1 MNKSIRGMGAA
12 FGVALAIAAIALA
25 ISGTDNKGT
34 RLALELTARWSF
46 LLFWLAY
53 AGNALAILF
62 GLRNLAGR
70 ARDFGLAFAAA
81 HLVHIGLIV
90 WLTHVLGRAVLPPGL
105 FWFFMAGLF
114 WTYLLAGLSF
124 GGVKALGPAAWR
136 WIRLIGMNYILVAFG
151 RDFVLPVLYPKP
163 AQVNLGHFLY
173 YAPFMVLAIAAP
185 LLVLAAGR
193 PPAMP
198 RPA

>member
-1 MNKSIRGMGAA
+1 MTQKTAIWMGTA
-12 FGVALAIAAIALA
+12 FAIALAIAAMVLVLG
-25 ISGTDNKGT
+25 GTGNPGT

-53 AGNALAILF
+53 AGNAVAILF
-62 GLRNLAGR
+62 GVRTLAGH

-90 WLTHVLGRAVLPPGL
+90 WLAHILGRAVLPPGL

-124 GGVKALGPAAWR
+124 GGAKALGPTAWR
-136 WIRLIGMNYILVAFG
+136 WIRLVGMNYILVAFG

-163 AQVNLGHFLY
+163 AQVNLGHFMF

-185 LLVLAAGR
+185 LLVVAAHAR
-193 PPAMP
+193 RSNAP
-198 RPA
+198 